1 MLSIKTPNPANEH
14 LLPQDDCSDCIG
26 TAKPRPVADEREVGE
41 RHPPG
46 TVPEQPLRRYWVR
59 PLVLIFIPPIVTAYY
74 GVIWV
79 YLLQNSAYDEVV
91 KYRTFSGSLIFYS
104 WFMIGVFGLSW
115 SKFGLVGI
123 EASML
128 RSRFWGPSNLV
139 TLLMHSNGTWSS
151 PSGWINAI
159 VHREYHRLWCLL
171 TFLSLLPFIALP
183 LSGLVFEISDGY
195 IRISDAPSVMGR
207 NISTF
212 NTRYDSIALDQTIS
226 NTAVKAPAQSQWRIG
241 SAPTIPGIGVV
252 FSGESVDR
260 SNHSVFKNL
269 PNSLPLTESIPD
281 LFLAPQA
288 DKPVSGKAWGLRF
301 KYDCSIVRSAS
312 QFTLLVQKSAS
323 SISSDSWCNDCLEL
337 RTPSGDA
344 IALWNTTSDTDSTGL
359 NTQAYFEVGTSGPL
373 GDRSARHDG
382 DDKYDGNH
390 PNFEADEGDTSL
402 VFEYAV
408 WQLRVAG
415 LYDDG
420 RFPFNATVEPS
431 IEGLGT
437 PFVKTDNGIYA
448 VNKTFFAI
456 KGDKDKT
463 TDASDFMEMQ
473 TFISGSSIGD
483 LLYAA
488 PPIGVRCV
496 ASSDVGTAELDGSTS
511 TFRDFQRS
519 SPDFNQHFLGSLRFG
534 RTAQNI
540 LNGQFQQHFLSGD
553 MPGSTPGLNEESV
566 RRGSFIDPGSLLR
579 SVSLAYALDASN
591 LMYDITSGFS
601 KEWLERGLT
610 SSREGKIL
618 SVASLIPG
626 AAVGY
631 SVLAL
636 FCTWAALS
644 AGLGL
649 WYGFRMRPADRL
661 DGYTMLRKGADM
673 ADELKENDEFM
684 DGRPYHGSGTLAA
697 LPGNVSNRKS

>member
-1 MLSIKTPNPANEH
+1 MSSIKTPNPANEH
-14 LLPQDDCSDCIG
+14 LLPHDDSSDWIG
-26 TAKPRPVADEREVGE
+26 NAKPLPVSDEREIGE

-79 YLLQNSAYDEVV
+79 YLLQNSPYDEIV

-104 WFMIGVFGLSW
+104 WFIIGVFGLSW
-115 SKFGLVGI
+115 SKFGLVGV

-159 VHREYHRLWCLL
+159 VHREFHRLWCLL

-195 IRISDAPSVMGR
+195 IRMSDAPSVIGR

-212 NTRYDSIALDQTIS
+212 NERYDSIALDQSQFSTI
-226 NTAVKAPAQSQWRIG
+226 KAPAQSQWLIG

-252 FSGESVDR
+252 FTGESVNR

-269 PNSLPLTESIPD
+269 PNRLPLTESIPD

-312 QFTLLVQKSAS
+312 EFTLLVQKSAS
-323 SISSDSWCNDCLEL
+323 SINDDSWCKDCLEL

-344 IALWNTTSDTDSTGL
+344 IFLWDTISNIDSTGL
-359 NTQAYFEVGTSGPL
+359 NTHAYFEIGTSGPL
-373 GDRSARHDG
+373 EDKRAPKDG

-390 PNFEADEGDTSL
+390 PHFEVDEGDTSL
-402 VFEYAV
+402 VFEYAA
-408 WQLRVAG
+408 WQLHVAG

-420 RFPFNATVEPS
+420 RLPFNATLEPS
-431 IEGLGT
+431 IDGLGT
-437 PFVKTDNGIYA
+437 PFVKADDGTYA
-448 VNKTFFAI
+448 LNKTFFAI
-456 KGDKDKT
+456 KGGKNKT
-463 TDASDFMEMQ
+463 TDVSDLMELES
-473 TFISGSSIGD
+473 FIRGSSIGD
-483 LLYAA
+483 LLYAG

-496 ASSDVGTAELDGSTS
+496 APSDVGTAEVDGLTS

-519 SPDFNQHFLGSLRFG
+519 SPDFNQSFLGSLRFG
-534 RTAQNI
+534 RTAQHI
-540 LNGQFQQHFLSGD
+540 LNGQFQQHFISGD
-553 MPGSTPGLNEESV
+553 MPGTTPGLTEQSR
-566 RRGSFIDPGSLLR
+566 RRGSFIDPESLLR
-579 SVSLAYALDASN
+579 SVNLAYALDASN
-591 LMYDITSGFS
+591 LLYDITSGFG

-631 SVLAL
+631 FVLAL
-636 FCTWAALS
+636 FCIWAALS

-649 WYGFRMRPADRL
+649 WYGFQRRPADRL

-684 DGRPYHGSGTLAA
+684 DGRPYHGSGTLPA
-697 LPGNVSNRKS
+697 LPANVSNRKR